1 LAFSRQNQVS
11 IIPAQRWASLSSKQV
26 FSNPKMSLKR
36 VVFGQAGF
44 CPFGKN
50 ILPAVVVA
58 VGMWESVLSISKDC
72 GKGGKQHY
80 RFPGFP

>member
-1 LAFSRQNQVS
+1 
-11 IIPAQRWASLSSKQV
+11 
-26 FSNPKMSLKR
+26 MSLKR
-36 VVFGQAGF
+36 EVFGQAGF

-58 VGMWESVLSISKDC
+58 VGMWESVLSISKVC
-72 GKGGKQHY
+72 GKGGKQYY

>member
-1 LAFSRQNQVS
+1 MRR
-11 IIPAQRWASLSSKQV
+11 IV